1 MSRRHRAR
9 AVLAPLVVLTV
20 VLLVLDAAAGPGG
33 TTDWLRGVAAA
44 VLGPAERGAS
54 GLARAL
60 GDGGRGLT
68 GTSRKQLDSLQREND
83 ALRLQVRT
91 TEDDRRRLAELDALM
106 RVSGLGRY
114 PIVPARVVAVA
125 PVHDDA
131 RRVTIDAGSG
141 DGVRAGMSVL
151 NGEGLVGRVLRAAP
165 ATCDV
170 LLITDPGFSV
180 GVRLEGTGRIGVAT
194 GAGSA
199 PMRLSLLDAQTDVRR
214 GARLVTLGSAGDRP
228 FVPGVPVGE
237 VRDVRVTPGTLSR
250 SGTVTP
256 YVDPARLDLVG
267 VVVQPPRT
275 DPRDAV
281 LPPRPTT
288 TPRAT
293 ATPRATTTPRPS
305 TSPEPSAT
313 RPASP
318 TPSATQGTGR

>member
-1 MSRRHRAR
+1 MSRRHRTR
-9 AVLAPLVVLTV
+9 AVLAPLLVLTV

-33 TTDWLRGVAAA
+33 TTDRLRSGAAA

-54 GLARAL
+54 SLARAL
-60 GDGGRGLT
+60 GDAGRGLT
-68 GTSRKQLDSLQREND
+68 GRTRRQLDALQREND
-83 ALRLQVRT
+83 ALRLQART
-91 TEDDRRRLAELDALM
+91 AEDDRRRIADLDALM

-114 PIVPARVVAVA
+114 PVVPARVIAVA
-125 PVHDDA
+125 PLHDEA

-151 NGEGLVGRVLRAAP
+151 NGDGLVGRVLRAGP

-170 LLITDPGFSV
+170 LLLTDPGFSV

-237 VRDVRVTPGTLSR
+237 VRDVRVSPGTLSR
-250 SGTVTP
+250 AGTVKP

-281 LPPRPTT
+281 LPPRPS
-288 TPRAT
+288 RT
-293 ATPRATTTPRPS
+293 ATPRATASPRPTTNAS
-305 TSPEPSAT
+305 VKTTTRPSAST
-313 RPASP
+313 EPR
-318 TPSATQGTGR
+318 R